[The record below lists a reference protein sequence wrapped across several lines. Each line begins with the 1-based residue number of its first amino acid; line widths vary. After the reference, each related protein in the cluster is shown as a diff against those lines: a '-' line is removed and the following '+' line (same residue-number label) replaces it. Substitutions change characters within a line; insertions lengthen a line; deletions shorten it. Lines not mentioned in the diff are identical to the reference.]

1 MRAVRGWRALAGG
14 LHATIATD
22 DFKTALGLVDRISP
36 IAEQQGNNLG
46 IAWFTH
52 GGSASRP

>member
-1 MRAVRGWRALAGG
+1 MMRAVRGWRALAGG

-46 IAWFTH
+46 IA
-52 GGSASRP
+52 